1 MDSEQIWKD
10 FIICDAD
17 HPYPEVTHPLE
28 PGQLKNYFS
37 GFQIERY
44 EEIDGIGDWGGPGS
58 RLVRMIARK
67 Q

>member
-1 MDSEQIWKD
+1 VVFEHVVR
-10 FIICDAD
+10 DAA
-17 HPYPEVTHPLE
+17 HSYPEVIRALE

-44 EEIDGIGDWGGPGS
+44 EETDGIGDWGGPGS
-58 RLVRMIARK
+58 RLVRMIAQK

>member
-1 MDSEQIWKD
+1 VVFEHVVR
-10 FIICDAD
+10 DAA
-17 HPYPEVTHPLE
+17 HSSPEVIRALE

-44 EEIDGIGDWGGPGS
+44 EETDGIGDWGGPGS
-58 RLVRMIARK
+58 RLVRMIAQK